1 MVTQVV
7 GSEEPQRLLRRGSCV
22 FSRLYKAFCEGLFE
36 AKLFLTSA
44 LHQPTLQL
52 IMDDEWYLDIDPNK
66 VRHHTPLNGLLLTAL
81 LAGLGNSVGFKSCP
95 RWLTCHYF
103 CNWLFLSLSYS
114 ISYRIRLV

>member
-7 GSEEPQRLLRRGSCV
+7 SSEEPQRLLRRGSCV

-66 VRHHTPLNGLLLTAL
+66 VRQDTSPNGLFLTAL
-81 LAGLGNSVGFKSCP
+81 LERLGNSMNSKSSPQCLP
-95 RWLTCHYF
+95 C
-103 CNWLFLSLSYS
+103 
-114 ISYRIRLV
+114 